1 MKHKDSLIFLLLCNK
16 SSQRK
21 RAIKIFRDVIAN
33 NPSYKERTIVFAKL
47 LQQAA
52 DRKEDDGVRD
62 LIHETFQALWF
73 TVRNTDETAKQ
84 MIEMLT
90 GIPRSQHYL
99 TSIVKEMLVISEGDK
114 ATAESKKVQIAIQR
128 HCADIVRFLF
138 AELIR
143 FEEKRATTNPQPSDG
158 PHLVSL
164 LSTIGV
170 YAESCPNLLLKD
182 YHTLL
187 PYMKA
192 DNGVTK
198 TSEASIVYTI
208 SKIFCR
214 LSSILSETEVQKLG
228 NSDLPKD
235 LMKITY
241 EFDSKPTNAAVE
253 LLSKLA
259 SRCVS
264 ENNPF
269 MMVLM
274 KLAKTF
280 YKLLVNFKEKISD
293 FAAMK
298 SKQKSYMQR
307 AMAVLGSICR
317 FHESDE
323 DDSSLDFDETLVV
336 VELPKLTWANLPYSS
351 YALLEEYIVKEDT
364 TTRCH
369 ALRAMSGIFSSHP
382 RIMYALQEQGSL
394 QELMCEASHPLLQL
408 ETLKC
413 FQGILLSEESR
424 VESGEAKRQMQS
436 NNEITSSKK
445 VSGDQDGD
453 ASLIGSCCAEQ
464 LTRLYEM
471 MFSKHPEIRGNATGL
486 IETLSRQ
493 GLLNPMEA
501 VRNIL

>member
-1 MKHKDSLIFLLLCNK
+1 
-16 SSQRK
+16 
-21 RAIKIFRDVIAN
+21 
-33 NPSYKERTIVFAKL
+33 
-47 LQQAA
+47 
-52 DRKEDDGVRD
+52 
-62 LIHETFQALWF
+62 
-73 TVRNTDETAKQ
+73 

-90 GIPRSQHYL
+90 VLPMSQHYL
-99 TSIVKEMLVISEGDK
+99 TAIVKEMLVVSEGDK
-114 ATAESKKVQIAIQR
+114 AKAESTHIQIAIQK
-128 HCADIVRFLF
+128 HCASIVRYLF
-138 AELIR
+138 EELIR
-143 FEEKRATTNPQPSDG
+143 FEEKRATVDPQQSDG
-158 PHLVSL
+158 PLLVSL

-192 DNGVTK
+192 DNGVNK
-198 TSEASIVYTI
+198 ASEACIVHTI
-208 SKIFCR
+208 SNIFSR
-214 LSSILSETEVQKLG
+214 LSSILSESEVQKLG
-228 NSDLPKD
+228 YSDLPKD

-241 EFDSKPTNAAVE
+241 EFDSKPTSAAVE

-259 SRCVS
+259 TRSANL
-264 ENNPF
+264 NNSF
-269 MMVLM
+269 MNILM

-280 YKLLVNFKEKISD
+280 YKLLLNFKEKVSD
-293 FAAMK
+293 FSAMK
-298 SKQKSYMQR
+298 AKQKSYMQR
-307 AMAVLGSICR
+307 AMAVIGSICR

-323 DDSSLDFDETLVV
+323 DDSNIDFDETLVV
-336 VELPKLTWANLPYSS
+336 VELSELKWSNLPYSA
-351 YALLEEYIVKEDT
+351 YALMEEYIVKEDT

-394 QELMCEASHPLLQL
+394 QELMSETSHPLLQL

-413 FQGILLSEESR
+413 FQGILLLEESR
-424 VESGEAKRQMQS
+424 IESGEAKRQMQS
-436 NNEITSSKK
+436 NEKITSSKK

-464 LTRLYEM
+464 LSRLYEM
-471 MFSKHPEIRGNATGL
+471 MSSKYPEIREHSTSL

-501 VRNIL
+501 VRKIIYAFSNEKKLSL